1 MSLRLL
7 SLLPLALLA
16 ACMSGPPPEPKAPP
30 QRWVESPNGEPL
42 PFAPGQPDCAAA
54 LTAWMAQADKNGDGV
69 ADMDEMVTDAA
80 RWFAIA
86 DQDHDGQV
94 TSDELAEVRRRL
106 VPPEPAPQ
114 PESPPE
120 AADDGR
126 QGGPPGGGPGQ
137 GRARLRSNVRL
148 DPVMQ
153 ADANADFRVTALEFR
168 TFVIDRMQGRSV
180 SRTDLLRG
188 CDSARR

>member
-7 SLLPLALLA
+7 SLLPLTLLA

-42 PFAPGQPDCAAA
+42 PFAPGQPDCPAA
-54 LTAWMAQADKNGDGV
+54 LTAWMAQADKNGDGLV
-69 ADMDEMVTDAA
+69 DMDEMVNDAA

-94 TSDELAEVRRRL
+94 TSDELAAIRHRL
-106 VPPEPAPQ
+106 VPPEPQ

-120 AADDGR
+120 TADDGR

-188 CDSARR
+188 CDSVRR